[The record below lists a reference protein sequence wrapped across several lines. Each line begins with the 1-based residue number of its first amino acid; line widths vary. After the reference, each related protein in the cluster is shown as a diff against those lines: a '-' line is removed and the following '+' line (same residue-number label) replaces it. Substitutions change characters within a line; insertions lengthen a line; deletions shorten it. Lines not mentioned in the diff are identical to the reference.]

1 MVCGEHRGGS
11 LFGYWHG
18 SAQAEQESL
27 NGPSC
32 RHLIDTNNQLDD
44 EYTLGCT

>member
-1 MVCGEHRGGS
+1 MYVSDNASQWYVANTGVVPCFRGGS

-27 NGPSC
+27 NGPSF
-32 RHLIDTNNQLDD
+32 I
-44 EYTLGCT
+44 